1 MKSKFGLKD
10 DAPLG
15 YLVHEVARL
24 MKRRF
29 EEEARLQGVTLTQWR
44 MLAQIGHHEE
54 MSQVALAAALDTDA
68 MTVSGVLDRL
78 EKRGLIERSVDPNDS
93 RVKLARITPTGLEL
107 FATARKLGLA
117 MYEAALD
124 GITDEERSAAIA
136 ALKKMRSNLS
146 GQPADLEDA

>member
-78 EKRGLIERSVDPNDS
+78 EKRGLVERSVDPTDS
-93 RVKLARITPTGLEL
+93 RVKLARITPAGLEL

-117 MYEAALD
+117 MYEAAMD
-124 GITDEERSAAIA
+124 GITDDERSAAIT